1 FGVQDADKYQEATLI
16 VNLAESSEKKLV
28 WRAVIRETV
37 GDSLEKNFEMVN
49 KGVAKAFKDYPP
61 AK

>member
-1 FGVQDADKYQEATLI
+1 MNDADKYQEATLV

-28 WRAVIRETV
+28 WRAVISERV
-37 GDSLEKNFEMVN
+37 GDNLEKNFEMVN
-49 KGVAKAFKDYPP
+49 KGVTKAFNDYPP

>member
-1 FGVQDADKYQEATLI
+1 M
-16 VNLAESSEKKLV
+16 V
-28 WRAVIRETV
+28 WQAVITETV